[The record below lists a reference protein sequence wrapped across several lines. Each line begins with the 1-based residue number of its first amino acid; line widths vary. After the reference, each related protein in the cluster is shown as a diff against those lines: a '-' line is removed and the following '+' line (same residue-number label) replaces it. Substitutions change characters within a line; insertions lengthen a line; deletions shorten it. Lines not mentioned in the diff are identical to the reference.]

1 MKRMLK
7 FPLLFLFLM
16 LVLGGCGSRTVAEMY
31 SLPKRTPEYKNL
43 QTVIDGAMTGL
54 EYAAP
59 VAGENR
65 QTVQM
70 ADLTGDGVDEFLVF
84 AKGTGDTPLRII
96 IVRQLG
102 DEQFEVMETISCK
115 GAAFEQV
122 QYVDFDG
129 KSGKNLVVGRRIN
142 DQMTRIASVYSFDT
156 GNAEQILSTIYARYI
171 SCDLN
176 GDGKTELMV
185 IRNGDAESSNAVA
198 VLYAYFQDAVERS
211 IEVNLS
217 VKADQIRRVTVNQLL
232 SGEPAV
238 YVGSSWY
245 DTAVITDVLS
255 LRNRVFSNISLS
267 SDVGT
272 SVQTVRNYFVYA
284 EDIDGD
290 GVLELPS
297 LIPMRS
303 ISELDDYRQQNLIRW
318 YSVDISG
325 RQTDKM
331 YTYHNFDEGWYMI
344 LDESWLSR
352 ITVEKR
358 GSAHAFSM
366 WNENYGEPLPVFSV
380 FTLTGKDRD
389 SQAAVQNRF
398 ALHRGESVVYA
409 GKLESAS
416 AIYGITEK
424 YLESGFHLIRQEW
437 KSGEI

>member
-1 MKRMLK
+1 MKRIVRI
-7 FPLLFLFLM
+7 PFLVVFLI
-16 LVLGGCGSRTVAEMY
+16 LVLCGCGSRTVAEMY

-43 QTVIDGAMTGL
+43 QTVIDGAMAGL

-70 ADLTGDGVDEFLVF
+70 ADLNGDGVDEFLVF
-84 AKGTGDTPLRII
+84 AKGTGETPLQII
-96 IVRQLG
+96 IIRQLG
-102 DEQFEVMETISCK
+102 DEKFEVMETICCK

-129 KSGKNLVVGRRIN
+129 KPGMNLVVGRRIN
-142 DQMTRIASVYSFDT
+142 DQVTRIASVYAFDA
-156 GNAEQILSTIYARYI
+156 GPAEQILSTIYSRYI
-171 SCDLN
+171 CCDLN
-176 GDGKTELMV
+176 GDDHKELLV
-185 IRNGDAESSNAVA
+185 IRNADGESANAAA
-198 VLYAYFQDAVERS
+198 VLYTYYQDAVERS

-238 YVGSSWY
+238 YISSSWY
-245 DTAVITDVLS
+245 DSAVITDILAI
-255 LRNRVFSNISLS
+255 RDRVFSNISLS

-272 SVQTVRNYFVYA
+272 SVQTVRNYYVYA
-284 EDIDGD
+284 EDIDSD
-290 GVLELPS
+290 GVLELPC

-303 ISELDDYRQQNLIRW
+303 ISELDDTRQQNLIRW
-318 YSVDISG
+318 YSVDIHG
-325 RQTDKM
+325 QQTDKL
-331 YTYHNFDEGWYMI
+331 YTYHNFEEGWYVT
-344 LDESWLSR
+344 LNESWLSR
-352 ITVEKR
+352 ITVDKN
-358 GSAHAFSM
+358 GSAHTFNM
-366 WNENYGEPLPVFSV
+366 WNENYGEHLAVFSI

-416 AIYGITEK
+416 AIYGITDE
-424 YLESGFHLIRQEW
+424 YLVRNFHLIRQEW
-437 KSGEI
+437 KNPEI